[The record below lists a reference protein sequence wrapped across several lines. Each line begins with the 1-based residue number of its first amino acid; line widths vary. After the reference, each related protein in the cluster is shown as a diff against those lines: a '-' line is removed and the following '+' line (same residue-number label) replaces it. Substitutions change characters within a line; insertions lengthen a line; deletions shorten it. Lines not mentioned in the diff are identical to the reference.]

1 MIDTAFSLPPVQ
13 KPVESTTRLS
23 RSINA
28 RGACLIAGPRI
39 CIRKRSHLP
48 DGLLIMITLPTKWAT
63 ELASK
68 SETGM
73 GYQVVSVTLKD
84 GKRFDQ
90 VVVVEGRV
98 TEIRGRKDIPFTAD
112 EIAQVILT
120 HDKWNFNAEH

>member
-1 MIDTAFSLPPVQ
+1 
-13 KPVESTTRLS
+13 
-23 RSINA
+23 
-28 RGACLIAGPRI
+28 
-39 CIRKRSHLP
+39 
-48 DGLLIMITLPTKWAT
+48 MITLPTKWAT